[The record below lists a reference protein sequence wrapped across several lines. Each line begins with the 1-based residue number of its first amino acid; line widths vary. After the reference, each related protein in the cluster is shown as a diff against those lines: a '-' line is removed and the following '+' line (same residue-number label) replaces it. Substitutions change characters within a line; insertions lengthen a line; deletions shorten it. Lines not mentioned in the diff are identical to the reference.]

1 MGTGSLS
8 WRLCD
13 FYPIAQVYE
22 QTLGN
27 FDAAPLSAI
36 GEAGFSDCSDYRV
49 TLNAPETYEAAASG
63 RIISR
68 VGEGSRTIWTIEADA
83 VRDFA
88 IVLGR
93 KYSVFSDTT
102 SGGVEVRVLSNNA
115 SRARAALAEA
125 VRAIELYSDW
135 FGQYPFDKL
144 DIAQTELI
152 TGAASYPGLILI
164 NGNSAQALVNHA
176 ARQWFGCAVGTN
188 RFREPWLCDAVCA
201 YAALLYTRHFEGES
215 RYMEALNARVL
226 ESLNITIP
234 GGAYV
239 DNALNR
245 FMSASEYEIVVIDR
259 GAAVLHR
266 LSAVMGNDVFLSALG
281 IYARTMKNKNAGI
294 ADFARALEEAS
305 GRNWDDYLVLSLR
318 GINEYM
324 GSGIEWFE

>member
-1 MGTGSLS
+1 MY
-8 WRLCD
+8 D
-13 FYPIAQVYE
+13 F
-22 QTLGN
+22 TLGN

-36 GEAGFSDCSDYRV
+36 GEVGYSDCADYRV
-49 TLNAPETYEAAASG
+49 TLNAPETYEIAAAG

-68 VGEGSRTIWTIEADA
+68 AGEGSRTIWTIEADA
-83 VRDFA
+83 ARDFA

-93 KYSVFSDTT
+93 KYSVYSETT
-102 SGGVEVRVLSNNA
+102 SNGVEVRVLSNNA
-115 SRARAALAEA
+115 AGARATLAEA
-125 VRAIELYSDW
+125 VKAIELYSDW

-152 TGAASYPGLILI
+152 TGAAAYPGLILI
-164 NGNSAQALVNHA
+164 NDNFTQALVNHV
-176 ARQWFGCAVGTN
+176 ARQWFACSVGTT

-201 YAALLYTRHFEGES
+201 YAALLYTRHFEGETQ
-215 RYMEALNARVL
+215 YMDALNAQVL

-234 GGAYV
+234 GGVYA

-266 LSAVMGNDVFLSALG
+266 LSAVMGDDVFLNALG
-281 IYARTMKNKNAGI
+281 IYARAMKNKNAGI

-318 GINEYM
+318 DINEYM
-324 GSGIEWFE
+324 GSGVEWFK